1 MKSSWGFG
9 GFFQEA
15 PNASSH
21 PRILAPS
28 YLCPL
33 LLLFKGHTDA
43 EGGEAGAEV
52 TDAVGE
58 VVLDAVAVEA
68 DADADAGGAHDFLL
82 FGAIEE
88 GEHIGVDAEVMDAVV
103 ADVHFPEDAVG
114 SHAGEVG
121 EGGLAARRDMGE
133 QVGMRN
139 ADPGGTAAGG
149 VGEQVAAGDGGG
161 AVQILDEAVVKEG
174 NIRAVREA
182 EAGVAPVLQGAE
194 LDAAQ
199 DADAVGVLFP
209 DQIDVVEIP
218 AQRAFAGAPEIGGGG
233 VLEDVKPAVPDAV
246 IMVGD
251 AEQLQP
257 AGNGCLHD
265 SLRRV
270 LPAKGVIGVGM
281 QVLVHEGCLPEKTRS
296 GKPLRGKVILPRHV

>member
-1 MKSSWGFG
+1 M
-9 GFFQEA
+9 
-15 PNASSH
+15 
-21 PRILAPS
+21 
-28 YLCPL
+28 
-33 LLLFKGHTDA
+33 
-43 EGGEAGAEV
+43 
-52 TDAVGE
+52 
-58 VVLDAVAVEA
+58 
-68 DADADAGGAHDFLL
+68 
-82 FGAIEE
+82 
-88 GEHIGVDAEVMDAVV
+88 
-103 ADVHFPEDAVG
+103 
-114 SHAGEVG
+114 
-121 EGGLAARRDMGE
+121 
-133 QVGMRN
+133 
-139 ADPGGTAAGG
+139 
-149 VGEQVAAGDGGG
+149 
-161 AVQILDEAVVKEG
+161 
-174 NIRAVREA
+174 
-182 EAGVAPVLQGAE
+182 APVLQGAE

-218 AQRAFAGAPEIGGGG
+218 AQRALAGAPEIGGGG

-270 LPAKGVIGVGM
+270 LPAEGVVGVGM